1 MLSDSFILNAEEC
14 SIDIVCTILCIF
26 FLFLFLSS
34 SNHYSTEYLCACT
47 LVNICQASLGEIPRS
62 EDAGLHGTQTLSF
75 TESESCSVVSDSLWP
90 HGLHS
95 PWNSLGQNTGVGS
108 LSPLQRIF
116 PTQESN
122 PGLLRWRRI
131 LYQLSSQGNTAILL
145 SWVTVPAWC
154 YWMPNG

>member
-95 PWNSLGQNTGVGS
+95 PWNSLGKNTGVGS
-108 LSPLQRIF
+108 HFLLQGIF
-116 PTQESN
+116 STQ
-122 PGLLRWRRI
+122 GLNLDLLHCRQI
-131 LYQLSSQGNTAILL
+131 LYHLSHQRSPSSGGYWGHI
-145 SWVTVPAWC
+145 SWW
-154 YWMPNG
+154 